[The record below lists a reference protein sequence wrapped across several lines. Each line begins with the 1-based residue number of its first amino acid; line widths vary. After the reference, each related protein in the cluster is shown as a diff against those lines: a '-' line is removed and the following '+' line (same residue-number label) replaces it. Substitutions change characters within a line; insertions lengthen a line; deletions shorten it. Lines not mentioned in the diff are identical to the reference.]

1 MYCISKRLDFLRLGL
16 WTLML
21 ISLIASMRH
30 VAWLYST
37 LELGSETAGWISA
50 FSFDASVF
58 LLTLIGVKYKQG
70 TAQRRFIRV
79 GIYTNAVI
87 SILANIMHGV
97 EHQQELERVKGFLWQ
112 IIPYV
117 FSFAVPLMV
126 VFLAE
131 VLSRQESELEAEV
144 RKQQKKEAK
153 TGQNSGRTTG
163 RELTET
169 ERASGRELAKT
180 GRLTKTERMEKV
192 AEAVAEGKRSRNE
205 IAEYTGVPKSSVG
218 DVLNEL
224 YQTGR
229 LVKNESGQPEL
240 PSSEQFRSDSLDS
253 LVSNPSIINQTEELG
268 A

>member
-1 MYCISKRLDFLRLGL
+1 MWSISKRLDFLRLGL
-16 WTLML
+16 WGLML

-70 TAQRRFIRV
+70 TAQRRFIRI

-87 SILANIMHGV
+87 SVLANIMHGV
-97 EHQQELERVKGFLWQ
+97 EHQQELERVNGLLWQ
-112 IIPYV
+112 AIPYI

-126 VFLAE
+126 IFLAE
-131 VLSRQESELEAEV
+131 VLSRQESELEAEQ
-144 RKQQKKEAK
+144 RKQEKKEAK
-153 TGQNSGRTTG
+153 ASGRAGG

-169 ERASGRELAKT
+169 ERTGVRESTRTERLSKPE
-180 GRLTKTERMEKV
+180 RLTKV
-192 AEAVAEGKRSRNE
+192 AEAVAEGKRSRSE
-205 IAEYTGVPKSSVG
+205 IAEYTGFAKSSVG
-218 DVLNEL
+218 DLLNEL
-224 YQTGR
+224 YQTAR

-240 PSSEQFRSDSLDS
+240 PDFDRFRSDNLTNK
-253 LVSNPSIINQTEELG
+253 LNSINEREEIR